1 MTSFSPSDPE
11 RQTGPTVLQEKKRH
25 GCLTAYLV
33 LAIIANS
40 ATALLYVFGAEAVK
54 RSTPN
59 LPGWAFPVLIPL
71 VLFNLACAIALLRWK
86 KWGFWGLVASA
97 VVTLG
102 VNLTIGFGFSSVIV
116 GVVGVL
122 LLYGVL
128 HIGKDNK
135 GWPQLD

>member
-1 MTSFSPSDPE
+1 MTE
-11 RQTGPTVLQEKKRH
+11 PTVLRDKQRH

-40 ATALLYVFGAEAVK
+40 ATALIYLFGAAAIK
-54 RSTPN
+54 RSAPN
-59 LPGWAFPVLIPL
+59 MPDWAFPVLIVL
-71 VLFNLACAIALLRWK
+71 VLFNLACAVALLRWK
-86 KWGFWGLVASA
+86 KWGFWGLVGSA

-102 VNLTIGFGFSSVIV
+102 VNLTIGLGLSSAMVGFLGVI
-116 GVVGVL
+116 

-128 HIGKDNK
+128 HIGQENK

>member
-1 MTSFSPSDPE
+1 MTDP
-11 RQTGPTVLQEKKRH
+11 TLLQKKERH

-40 ATALLYVFGAEAVK
+40 ATALLYLFGAEAIK
-54 RSTPN
+54 RSTPTV
-59 LPGWAFPVLIPL
+59 PDWAFPVLIVL
-71 VLFNLACAIALLRWK
+71 VLFNLVCAIALFRWK
-86 KWGFWGLVASA
+86 KWGFGGLVASA

-102 VNLTIGFGFSSVIV
+102 VNLTIGLGVSSAIV
-116 GVVGVL
+116 GLSGVL

-135 GWPQLD
+135 GWPQLE

>member
-1 MTSFSPSDPE
+1 MTE
-11 RQTGPTVLQEKKRH
+11 PTVLQEKERH

-33 LAIIANS
+33 FAIIANS
-40 ATALLYVFGAEAVK
+40 ATALLYLFGAAAIK

-59 LPGWAFPVLIPL
+59 IPDWAFPVLIVL

-86 KWGFWGLVASA
+86 KWGFWGLIVSA

-102 VNLTIGFGFSSVIV
+102 INLTIGLGLSSAIV
-116 GVVGVL
+116 GLLGVVI
-122 LLYGVL
+122 LYGVL
-128 HIGKDNK
+128 QIGKDNR

>member
-1 MTSFSPSDPE
+1 MAE
-11 RQTGPTVLQEKKRH
+11 PTALQEKKRN
-25 GCLTAYLV
+25 GCLTAYLL
-33 LAIIANS
+33 LAIVLNS
-40 ATALLYVFGAEAVK
+40 ATALLYLFGAGAIK
-54 RSTPN
+54 RSAPN
-59 LPGWAFPVLIPL
+59 IPDWGFPVLIVL

-97 VVTLG
+97 AVTLC
-102 VNLTIGFGFSSVIV
+102 VNLAIGLGLSSAVV
-116 GVVGVL
+116 GVLSVL

>member
-1 MTSFSPSDPE
+1 MTEPTAF
-11 RQTGPTVLQEKKRH
+11 QTKKRH

-122 LLYGVL
+122 FLYGVL

>member
-1 MTSFSPSDPE
+1 MTE
-11 RQTGPTVLQEKKRH
+11 ATALQMKERH

-40 ATALLYVFGAEAVK
+40 ATALLYLFGAEAIK

-59 LPGWAFPVLIPL
+59 IPDWAFPVLIVL
-71 VLFNLACAIALLRWK
+71 LLFNLACAVALFRWK
-86 KWGFWGLVASA
+86 RWGFWGLVASA
-97 VVTLG
+97 AVTLG
-102 VNLTIGFGFSSVIV
+102 VNLTIGLGFSSAIV
-116 GVVGVL
+116 GVLGVI

>member
-1 MTSFSPSDPE
+1 MTE
-11 RQTGPTVLQEKKRH
+11 RTALQEKKRH

-33 LAIIANS
+33 LAIILNS
-40 ATALLYVFGAEAVK
+40 ATALLYLFRAGAVK
-54 RSTPN
+54 RSSPN
-59 LPGWAFPVLIPL
+59 IPDWAFPVLIVL

-97 VVTLG
+97 AVTLG
-102 VNLTIGFGFSSVIV
+102 VNLTIGLGLSSA
-116 GVVGVL
+116 VVGVL
-122 LLYGVL
+122 GVFLLYGVL

>member
-1 MTSFSPSDPE
+1 VTE
-11 RQTGPTVLQEKKRH
+11 TTVLQEKERH

-40 ATALLYVFGAEAVK
+40 ATALIYLFGAAALK
-54 RSTPN
+54 RSAPN
-59 LPGWAFPVLIPL
+59 MPDWAFPVLIVL
-71 VLFNLACAIALLRWK
+71 VLFNLACAIALLHWK
-86 KWGFWGLVASA
+86 KWGFWGLVGSA

-102 VNLTIGFGFSSVIV
+102 VNLTIGVGLSSAIV
-116 GVVGVL
+116 GLLGVL

-128 HIGKDNK
+128 HLGKDNK